1 MQQNYSYIDIPLVVK
16 LTEVYKQAHRAV
28 YRFPK
33 FERYALGERLL
44 STLLDTLS
52 TAIGAN
58 TASRYEKERYLVL
71 ANAKIETAKIL
82 YRIARQSDMCD
93 DKTYLDAEVLLREC
107 GKMTQGWLKHVR
119 ALH

>member
-1 MQQNYSYIDIPLVVK
+1 
-16 LTEVYKQAHRAV
+16 
-28 YRFPK
+28 
-33 FERYALGERLL
+33 
-44 STLLDTLS
+44 
-52 TAIGAN
+52 
-58 TASRYEKERYLVL
+58 VL